1 MEDIVKIKGQNYIKK
16 LYHII
21 SCEDIKDT
29 SKLWINNS
37 EKMFSDRKV
46 YYISPDIIFDNL
58 YYEWHKGGKTEV
70 LNKTNVSPY
79 ENITFGIT
87 MPKLVHQYKII
98 YEDLKKN
105 GWDNK
110 YPARIG
116 IGNRGEVFLND
127 GNNRINLIKDIN
139 LDYIPIMFIY
149 VNNHVPTNKSVLL
162 EDGRDFYP
170 YGLLPKWTTEKEK
183 I

>member
-1 MEDIVKIKGQNYIKK
+1 MEDIVKIKE
-16 LYHII
+16 L
-21 SCEDIKDT
+21 KDT
-29 SKLWINNS
+29 SELWINNS
-37 EKMFSDRKV
+37 EKMFSDSKV

-58 YYEWHKGGKTEV
+58 YYEDKD
-70 LNKTNVSPY
+70 
-79 ENITFGIT
+79 GIFSI
-87 MPKLVHQYKII
+87 LDNDRNQYKNI

-105 GWDNK
+105 GWDSK

-116 IGNRGEVFLND
+116 IGNRGEVFVYG
-127 GNNRINLIKDIN
+127 GNHRINLIKDIN

-149 VNNHVPTNKSVLL
+149 VNNHVPTNKSVYL

-170 YGLLPKWTTEKEK
+170 YGLLPKWTNK